1 MFHDTDRSELSPR
14 NQALLRLGQVLTE
27 RGYRFTTVTPL
38 THARINRRPE
48 NAMAEDLA
56 GVFGWSRPFVRATL
70 DEELF
75 GLMEAA
81 DVLQAGV
88 DGFRSKVR
96 WSSLGDE
103 LYVHSSHPT
112 EEADAVFFGPDTYR
126 FVQAIDA
133 WLDAHADREIR
144 RVADIG
150 CGSGAA
156 AIHVARRCP
165 AACVQALDIN
175 LRALEFTRINACL
188 AGTTALR
195 AIASDLL
202 RQAEGSFDLIV
213 ANPPYLL
220 DPAQRTYRH
229 GGGELGSGLSLAILD
244 DSLGRLAPGGTL
256 LLYTGAA
263 MVAGRDPLRERVV
276 DFLGGSDYR
285 WHYRELDPD
294 VFGEELEEAAYAGA
308 ERIATV
314 LLTVQRPCAG

>member
-308 ERIATV
+308 ERIAAV

>member
-188 AGTTALR
+188 AGTTAVR

-308 ERIATV
+308 ERIAAV